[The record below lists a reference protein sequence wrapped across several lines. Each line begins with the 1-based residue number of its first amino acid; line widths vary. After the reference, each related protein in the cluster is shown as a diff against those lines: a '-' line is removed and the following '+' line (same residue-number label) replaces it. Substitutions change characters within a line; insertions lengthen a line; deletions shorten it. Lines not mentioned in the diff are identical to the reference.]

1 MGLVEGSD
9 LKHWPASHYVFLQ
22 KIGPFMQTAPAC
34 WQEFHQKAGLLMQ
47 SKNILSVASLYK
59 IQPQMV
65 YRAGVMLSE
74 VPASLPEGFS
84 YEKFEGGL
92 YSRFILKGSYA
103 QLPEAC
109 GRVFQIVEQTKLPL
123 RDDFYIE
130 NYVNDPRI
138 TPEDQLITELLIPTR
153 G

>member
-1 MGLVEGSD
+1 MGLVEESD

-34 WQEFHQKAGLLMQ
+34 WQESHQKAGLLMQ
-47 SKNILSVASLYK
+47 SKNLLSVASLYK

-130 NYVNDPRI
+130 NYVSDPRI
-138 TPEDQLITELLIPTR
+138 TPEDQLITEILIPTR